1 MDGCVILVAD
11 DDSDWVNRVENKLRK
26 EYPLFH
32 TATEVNDALNKIDEV
47 LFDIIFC
54 DIKMRY
60 IDKDGVTKEDGG
72 FRVAESAS
80 TLIPDVK
87 IIMITAYGSSSY
99 ARQSF
104 KEGAYDYLE
113 KSEETTKEDVKAIR
127 SMIEK
132 ILQEKEKAPIA
143 PNPFTIEEGKRPKHF
158 ICRKSGDGA
167 APDYNTFI
175 SGLSKNTFD
184 TNTPHHF
191 LILGAA
197 GTGKTS
203 LFKHYRNFIQ
213 KKGSIVSYLN
223 IPELPEKSDPRETV
237 SSLLLGIVNG
247 FTKYE
252 VSHFKRFVAKLDKLG
267 VKLGPIG
274 FNIGVQKGEL
284 DIATII
290 REGLVGISKDLEGD
304 SDIIGVFIDNLQ
316 NIKRQPEILEIILN
330 ALSSTDLAEM
340 PILLGVSCLPDD
352 WPLFTKKQ
360 SFSIARRAF
369 LKNKLLLSN
378 FSESE
383 NSELIGNTLF
393 NTGVTF
399 VREVIKEIFER
410 TEGHPFNVQLLCSNL
425 YENQIGGIVD
435 KSVFRKAFNK
445 TLEDIETY
453 HFRFLSELSNK
464 EIALLRILANAKSAL
479 TSKEIDIKLLDIER
493 KDLIS
498 ESEDILNTLQEKHVI
513 SVHVANGADPTQY
526 YIENK
531 MLQEYVQKSPTKR
544 F

>member
-1 MDGCVILVAD
+1 
-11 DDSDWVNRVENKLRK
+11 
-26 EYPLFH
+26 
-32 TATEVNDALNKIDEV
+32 
-47 LFDIIFC
+47 
-54 DIKMRY
+54 
-60 IDKDGVTKEDGG
+60 
-72 FRVAESAS
+72 
-80 TLIPDVK
+80 
-87 IIMITAYGSSSY
+87 
-99 ARQSF
+99 
-104 KEGAYDYLE
+104 
-113 KSEETTKEDVKAIR
+113 
-127 SMIEK
+127 
-132 ILQEKEKAPIA
+132 
-143 PNPFTIEEGKRPKHF
+143 
-158 ICRKSGDGA
+158 
-167 APDYNTFI
+167 
-175 SGLSKNTFD
+175 
-184 TNTPHHF
+184 

-213 KKGSIVSYLN
+213 KRGSIVSYLN

-252 VSHFKRFVAKLDKLG
+252 VSHFTRFVAKLDKIG

-304 SDIIGVFIDNLQ
+304 SDIIALFIDNLQ

-330 ALSSTDLAEM
+330 ALSSTNLAEM

-352 WPLFTKKQ
+352 WPLFTNKR

-383 NSELIGNTLF
+383 TIELIGNTLF

-435 KSVFRKAFNK
+435 KTVFRKAFNK
-445 TLEDIETY
+445 TLEDIKTY

-464 EIALLRILANAKSAL
+464 EITLLRILANAKNVL
-479 TSKEIDIKLLDIER
+479 TNKEIDIKLLDIER

-513 SVHVANGADPTQY
+513 SVHVANRADPTQY
-526 YIENK
+526 YIENR